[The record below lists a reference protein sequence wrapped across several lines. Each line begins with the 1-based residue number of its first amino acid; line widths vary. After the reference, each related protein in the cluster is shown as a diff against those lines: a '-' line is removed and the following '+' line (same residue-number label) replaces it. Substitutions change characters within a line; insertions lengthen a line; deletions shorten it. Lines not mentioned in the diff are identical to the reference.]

1 MKKTAIV
8 SCYFQHNYGSMLQA
22 YATQMALDKL
32 GYENETIDILGFN
45 GEIKKAKLLY
55 FAKASLTSD
64 ILLSKLGMARNVLI
78 KKFSNNQYA
87 QLSKVRAEKFDEFS
101 RKQFRLS
108 PKYDSKAELGRKCKD
123 NYSSVLVGSDQLWLP
138 GNIAADYYTLNF
150 VPETVNSI
158 AYATSFGQSSLPKDS
173 TKKAEVFLK
182 KIKHIGV
189 REESGQKLVKEIANR
204 DVPVVCDPTLLF
216 TGDEWMAIQQKEPIV
231 KGKYILCYFLGNNP
245 PHREFAKRLKEATG
259 CKIIALTHLDEFVK
273 SDEGYADETP
283 YDIDPADFLNLIRNA
298 EYVCTD
304 SFHCSVFSI
313 LYKRQFFTFRR
324 YNRNT
329 KQSTNSR
336 LDTLFHMAGIT
347 GRLLTGEE
355 NIADCLKI
363 FNAIKDD
370 FSYIEIAPEA
380 AVAGAKEMKESVAPN
395 EKRESFFKDAN
406 RMSGEEL
413 FNKYFPETFKV
424 KAEHSIRLACYK
436 LGIYSVA
443 KKLYVRLT
451 HKY

>member
-64 ILLSKLGMARNVLI
+64 ILLSKLGMAKNVLI
-78 KKFSNNQYA
+78 KKFSKNQYA
-87 QLSKVRAEKFDEFS
+87 QLSKVRAGKFDEFS

-108 PKYDSKAELGRKCKD
+108 PKYDSKAELGRKCKE
-123 NYSSVLVGSDQLWLP
+123 NYSGVLVGSDQLWLP

-347 GRLLTGEE
+347 GRLLTGKE
-355 NIADCLKI
+355 NIDDCLKI
-363 FNAIKDD
+363 ETNF
-370 FSYIEIAPEA
+370 
-380 AVAGAKEMKESVAPN
+380 ESV
-395 EKRESFFKDAN
+395 
-406 RMSGEEL
+406 
-413 FNKYFPETFKV
+413 
-424 KAEHSIRLACYK
+424 H
-436 LGIYSVA
+436 
-443 KKLYVRLT
+443 KKLEGIRQKSYEYLLAALKDEGST
-451 HKY
+451 DL